1 MGTNDYPVQEDHLLA
16 FGAIVQDFARFE
28 RLIEISVSNIL
39 KANHMLTAIVMAGL
53 GYTAKCDVL
62 KSLLQIELWP
72 DQEKA
77 LRISRYIQ
85 DFNAYLPLRN
95 AIAHH
100 IWVASTRPNAIKHVS
115 VSARGGKAKV
125 HGLLAAEKDYTVAEL
140 QKVANILVTIHEDFL
155 KVLIECNAV
164 GNIAEHFD
172 DASSTS

>member
-39 KANHMLTAIVMAGL
+39 KANHMLTAIVMASL
-53 GYTAKCDVL
+53 GYAAKCDVL
-62 KSLLQIELWP
+62 KSLLRIELWP

-77 LRISRYIQ
+77 LRISRYIE

-100 IWVASTRPNAIKHVS
+100 IWMASTRHNAIKHIS
-115 VSARGGKAKV
+115 VSSRGGKVKV
-125 HGLLAAEKDYTVAEL
+125 HGLLATEKDYTVVEL
-140 QKVANILVTIHEDFL
+140 QKVANILVAIHEDFL
-155 KVLIECNAV
+155 KVLIECGAV
-164 GNIAEHFD
+164 ENIAGNFN
-172 DASSTS
+172 DANSTS